1 MKFPL
6 DIGYQGGG
14 LGPIRDC
21 FFMMFFHLFCMHP
34 RDVFACSPP
43 VAPQTCKLQPLHQY
57 EVLPK
62 AYCWNLADWGA
73 VPEELWHEPGI
84 ALPNVHNRLTTA
96 PNQVILFTFSE
107 SLPDKIIA
115 KENRRESQWFESFQT
130 SAISLVENS
139 NRGAK
144 MSQKPT
150 PSTSVFLWHEA
161 DILVAFWG

>member
-1 MKFPL
+1 
-6 DIGYQGGG
+6 
-14 LGPIRDC
+14 
-21 FFMMFFHLFCMHP
+21 
-34 RDVFACSPP
+34 
-43 VAPQTCKLQPLHQY
+43 LHQY

-84 ALPNVHNRLTTA
+84 ALPNVHNRLSTA

-115 KENRRESQWFESFQT
+115 KDNRRESQWFESFQT